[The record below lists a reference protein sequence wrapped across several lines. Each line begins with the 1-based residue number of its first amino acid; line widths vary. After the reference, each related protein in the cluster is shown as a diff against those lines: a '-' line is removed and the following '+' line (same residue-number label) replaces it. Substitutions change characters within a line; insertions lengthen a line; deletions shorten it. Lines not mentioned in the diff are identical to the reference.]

1 MAPASPS
8 AAPPL
13 RAPVFHI
20 LLALS
25 QGDLHGLGIA
35 DEVERATE
43 GTVELGPGTLY
54 RSLKEMAASGLV
66 RDVAAPAKDADP
78 RRRYYSLTEAG
89 RTVVAAEAARI
100 ERLVQAARDRN
111 VLPRRA

>member
-1 MAPASPS
+1 MVPATSS
-8 AAPPL
+8 TAPPL

-35 DEVERATE
+35 DEVEQATD
-43 GTVELGPGTLY
+43 GSVELGPGTLY
-54 RSLKEMAASGLV
+54 RSLKEMAESGLV
-66 RDVAAPAKDADP
+66 REVAAAAEDADP
-78 RRRYYSLTEAG
+78 RRKYYSLTEAG
-89 RTVVAAEAARI
+89 RSVVAAEAARF
-100 ERLVQAARDRN
+100 ERLVQVARDRN

>member
-1 MAPASPS
+1 MVPANFST
-8 AAPPL
+8 APPL

-35 DEVERATE
+35 DEVERATD
-43 GTVELGPGTLY
+43 GVVELGPGTLY
-54 RSLKEMAASGLV
+54 RSLKEMAKRGLV
-66 RDVAAPAKDADP
+66 RDVAAPTRDADP

-89 RTVVAAEAARI
+89 AAVVAAEAARF
-100 ERLVQAARDRN
+100 ERLVQVARDRN
-111 VLPRRA
+111 VLPQRA